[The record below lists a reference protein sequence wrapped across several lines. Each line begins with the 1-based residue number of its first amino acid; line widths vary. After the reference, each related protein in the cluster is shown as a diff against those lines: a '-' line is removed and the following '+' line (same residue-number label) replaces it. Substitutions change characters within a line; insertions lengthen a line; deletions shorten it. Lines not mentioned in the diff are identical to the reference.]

1 MKYSTLTSH
10 DQLAVTNEI
19 VERCMAST
27 VFTWTNSDKPMSVR
41 SIGRGLTLR
50 LIMEP
55 ESEGELKGSN
65 ESLWRYFN
73 GLFNSAENVLPRP
86 IELMLQSALGET
98 LRAELRKRV
107 ASALKDY
114 DCAPATYTF
123 TDFLSEPVEE
133 AA

>member
-1 MKYSTLTSH
+1 MKYSSLNPVEQLT
-10 DQLAVTNEI
+10 VINEI

-123 TDFLSEPVEE
+123 TDFLSEPVAE